1 MPTVGRTW
9 PLLTV
14 DGGGMRGLL
23 AARMLQEIERRM
35 DRPAVDVFATG
46 AGTSTGAL
54 LVAGALGPDE
64 PASAERL
71 AACYRDMGPRVF
83 GAGVR
88 VSLRGDVAAQ
98 GRLREVV
105 EGVVGVRRLADV
117 RRRVLVTAADVGRR
131 APVVLDS
138 ADGPSASLADA
149 VLASSALPGYFPPV
163 PIGGAQLVDG
173 GLWAKDPTAAVLERL
188 ATDGPGLVVS
198 LGTGTTR
205 GTQARAEGVM
215 DLVAA
220 TLGIGRGTT
229 EVPGVQVLRLEPPLP
244 PGVGRPDAAGP
255 RDVAA
260 LDEVAVRYI
269 AQAASE
275 FERVATLLQNATA

>member
-1 MPTVGRTW
+1 MPTRASPW

-35 DRPAVDVFATG
+35 ERPAADVFAAG

-54 LVAGALGPDE
+54 LVAGALGPGD
-64 PASAERL
+64 PPTAERL
-71 AACYRDMGPRVF
+71 AGCYRDLGPRVF
-83 GAGVR
+83 GAGLR
-88 VSLRGDVAAQ
+88 VSMRGDAGAQ

-105 EGVVGVRRLADV
+105 EGVVGDRRLGDA
-117 RRRVLVTAADVGRR
+117 RRRVLVTAADMGRR

-138 ADGPSASLADA
+138 AEHPPATLADA

-163 PIGGAQLVDG
+163 AIGGAQLVDG
-173 GLWAKDPTAAVLERL
+173 GLWAKDPTPAVIERL
-188 ATDGPGLVVS
+188 RDDAPGLVVS
-198 LGTGTTR
+198 LGTGTAR
-205 GTQARAEGVM
+205 GQQARGEGVM

-220 TLGIGRGTT
+220 TLGIARGGADA
-229 EVPGVQVLRLEPPLP
+229 PGIQVLRLEPVLP
-244 PGVGRPDAAGP
+244 AGVGRLDAAGP
-255 RDVAA
+255 DDLAA
-260 LDEVAVRYI
+260 LDRVADRFI

-275 FERVATLLQNATA
+275 FERVATLLRVAGA